1 MLGGLRGQRRV
12 LHLLFGHVGG
22 FQQLQHAQYAVH
34 RRAQFM
40 AHHGEEVGF
49 GVVGL
54 FRFFAGLDQLR
65 HGLMLFAAGLLETAG
80 EVVDVLR
87 QRPQLGVV
95 DNRQR
100 CFVVAVL
107 DRLDRIADITDR
119 LRQAARQTPRQE
131 EGKQQ
136 GKQGQ
141 NGGLEYDFLLAPAE
155 GIVGQP
161 DDHPAEIVFGG
172 GRAGGFAALEKIVV
186 QRDALEPYRCL
197 EHFELLRAIVVFARL
212 FDVHQNPAG
221 AVLDFQKA
229 HVRRG
234 QCGLEQ
240 SFEHFDVARNHAVLG
255 GRGQLIGD
263 QLAGVGDFLTQILD
277 AHEREETDQQQGQQ
291 QCRAEADQLG
301 ASVDVPATAQAHG
314 RRSPSASSVA
324 TDASFICSIPNERA
338 TCGLLATLN
347 RWG

>member
-1 MLGGLRGQRRV
+1 M
-12 LHLLFGHVGG
+12 
-22 FQQLQHAQYAVH
+22 
-34 RRAQFM
+34 
-40 AHHGEEVGF
+40 
-49 GVVGL
+49 
-54 FRFFAGLDQLR
+54 
-65 HGLMLFAAGLLETAG
+65 
-80 EVVDVLR
+80 LR

-95 DNRQR
+95 DNGQR
-100 CFVVAVL
+100 CLVVAVL

-119 LRQAARQTPRQE
+119 LRQAARQAPGHE

-136 GKQGQ
+136 GEQRQ
-141 NGGLEYDFLLAPAE
+141 DGGLEHDFLLAPAE

-161 DDHPAEIVFGG
+161 DDHPAQIVFDRGHG
-172 GRAGGFAALEKIVV
+172 GGFAALEKIIV

-212 FDVHQNPAG
+212 FDVHQNPVCT
-221 AVLDFQKA
+221 VLDFQKT
-229 HVRRG
+229 HVGRG
-234 QCGLEQ
+234 QRCLEQ
-240 SFEHFDVARNHAVLG
+240 GFEHFDVARNHAVLG